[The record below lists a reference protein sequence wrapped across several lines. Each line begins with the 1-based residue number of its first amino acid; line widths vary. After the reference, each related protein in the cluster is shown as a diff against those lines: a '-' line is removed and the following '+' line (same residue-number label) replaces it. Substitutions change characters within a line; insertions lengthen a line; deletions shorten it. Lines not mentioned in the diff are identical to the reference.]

1 MTNQDQKTKL
11 RSSGESPYSGALPRL
26 VSDQLVNT
34 FFQEWAPLFP
44 VLHRPTF
51 LKLYTEY
58 TTDPD
63 KVKSQAEVAQLNLVF
78 AIAVL
83 SSDVS
88 VRYDRAKAF

>member
-1 MTNQDQKTKL
+1 MANAEQ
-11 RSSGESPYSGALPRL
+11 RSKSCSNEETSYSGAPPRL
-26 VSDQLVNT
+26 ISDALVNT

-51 LKLYTEY
+51 LKLYAEY

-63 KVKSQAEVAQLNLVF
+63 KVKNQAEIAQLNLVF

-88 VRYDRAKAF
+88 IVYDFAKAF

>member
-1 MTNQDQKTKL
+1 MMNADQRLNSRNSNETL
-11 RSSGESPYSGALPRL
+11 YSGALPRL

-51 LKLYTEY
+51 LKLYAEY

-63 KVKSQAEVAQLNLVF
+63 KVKNQAEVAQLNLVF
-78 AIAVL
+78 AIAFL

-88 VRYDRAKAF
+88 DVHNPPKAF